1 MKNIFKKLKERW
13 YVINSIWKAEEYFVA
28 IANKKGNYKNK
39 DFAPILYEYMN
50 NTKRELF
57 YTFIHDYIENNLRSI
72 SGKFICVRSYEDI
85 EHDIFIMK
93 GSEVTFEKGYCNVI
107 SAGSVFSYKMPTEE
121 IFSHFKFIS
130 K

>member
-1 MKNIFKKLKERW
+1 MNIKTIIDR
-13 YVINSIWKAEEYFVA
+13 WKAIKALLKCDEYFLGVSWRDDRYR
-28 IANKKGNYKNK
+28 NNHG
-39 DFAPILYEYMN
+39 PICYDYIN
-50 NTKRELF
+50 NTDRDLF

-85 EHDIFIMK
+85 ERNIFIMR